1 MKLTDFDFKLPKELI
16 AQYPAEKRDH
26 SRLLVLHRDKGKI
39 EHKKFYNLIEYLKP
53 EDALVINQTKV
64 FPARLFGIDQK
75 NGIEAEVFLLKNL
88 EDDLW
93 EVLLKPRKK
102 IMPGSIIN
110 FNQGSL
116 SCEILK
122 ESNTEGDLAR
132 FDYKGDIFELLERIG
147 NTPLPPYIK
156 READLKDRD
165 RYQTVYARERGAV
178 AAPTA
183 GLHFTPELLEKIK
196 EKGIEVIPITLHI
209 GWGTF
214 RPIRAS
220 NFEEHKMEEEY
231 FEISEESFEKI
242 SSVKKNGGKVFAVGT
257 SAVRALETVFE
268 NNNGSHKGWTRK
280 FIYPPYDFRIVDGM
294 ITNFHLPKSTLF
306 LLVSAFA
313 GKEVIFTAYLEAI
326 KERYRFYSYGDAMLI
341 L

>member
-1 MKLTDFDFKLPKELI
+1 MKLSDFDFKLPKELI

-26 SRLLVLHRDKGKI
+26 SRLLVLHRDTGEL
-39 EHKKFYNLIEYLKP
+39 EHRKFFDIIEYLNL
-53 EDALVINQTKV
+53 ENALVINQTKV
-64 FPARLFGIDQK
+64 FPARLFGINQK
-75 NGIEAEVFLLKNL
+75 NGIKAEVFLLRNL
-88 EDDLW
+88 EDNLW

-102 IMPGSIIN
+102 IRPGSIIN

-116 SCEILK
+116 SCEILR

-132 FDYKGDIFELLERIG
+132 FDYKGDIFELLDRIG

-156 READLKDRD
+156 RESDLKDRD
-165 RYQTVYARERGAV
+165 RYQTIYARERGAI

-183 GLHFTPELLEKIK
+183 GLHFTSELLEKIR
-196 EKGIEVIPITLHI
+196 EKGIKVIPITLHI

-220 NFEEHKMEEEY
+220 DFEEHKMEEEY
-231 FEISEESFEKI
+231 FEICEESFEKI

-257 SAVRALETVFE
+257 SVVRVLETAFE
-268 NNNGSHKGWTRK
+268 NDNGPHKGWTRK
-280 FIYPPYDFRIVDGM
+280 FIYPPYDFRMVDGM

-313 GKEVIFTAYLEAI
+313 GKELILKAYQEAI
-326 KERYRFYSYGDAMLI
+326 KEKYRFYSYGDAMLI

>member
-1 MKLTDFDFKLPKELI
+1 MKLADFDFKLPKELI

-26 SRLLVLHRDKGKI
+26 SRLLVLHRDTGEL
-39 EHKKFYNLIEYLKP
+39 EHRKFFDLIEYLNP

-64 FPARLFGIDQK
+64 FPARLFGINQK
-75 NGIEAEVFLLKNL
+75 SGIKAEIFLLRNL
-88 EDDLW
+88 EDNLW

-102 IMPGSIIN
+102 IRPGSIIN

-122 ESNTEGDLAR
+122 ESTTEGDLAR

-156 READLKDRD
+156 READLKDKE
-165 RYQTVYARERGAV
+165 RYQTIYARERGAV

-183 GLHFTPELLEKIK
+183 GLHFTSELLEKIK

-220 NFEEHKMEEEY
+220 NFEEHNMEEEY
-231 FEISEESFEKI
+231 FEIGEESFEKI
-242 SSVKKNGGKVFAVGT
+242 SSVKKNCGMVFAVGT
-257 SAVRALETVFE
+257 SVVRALETAFE
-268 NNNGSHKGWTRK
+268 NDNRPHKGWTRK

-294 ITNFHLPKSTLF
+294 ITNFHLPRSTLF

-313 GKEVIFTAYLEAI
+313 GKELIFSAYQEAI
-326 KERYRFYSYGDAMLI
+326 REKYRFYSYGDAMLI

>member
-26 SRLLVLHRDKGKI
+26 SKLLILNRQTGGI
-39 EHKKFYNLIEYLKP
+39 EHRKFYEIIEYLNP

-64 FPARLFGIDQK
+64 FPARLFGRNEK
-75 NGIEAEVFLLKNL
+75 SGGKTEVFLLRNL
-88 EDDLW
+88 EGNLW

-102 IMPGSIIN
+102 ITAGSIIN

-122 ESNTEGDLAR
+122 ESNTEGDLVR
-132 FDYKGDIFELLERIG
+132 FDYEGSFFELLDRIG

-156 READLKDRD
+156 READLRDRE
-165 RYQTVYARERGAV
+165 RYQTVYAKERGAV

-183 GLHFTPELLEKIK
+183 GLHFTPELLERIK
-196 EKGIEVIPITLHI
+196 DKGVKVIPITLHI

-214 RPIRAS
+214 RPIRDL
-220 NFEEHKMEEEY
+220 NFEEHKMEEEF
-231 FEISEESFEKI
+231 FEISKESFQKI
-242 SSVKKNGGKVFAVGT
+242 NLVGENGGKIFAVGT
-257 SAVRALETVFE
+257 SAVRALETAFE
-268 NNNGSHKGWTRK
+268 NENSLNKCWTKK
-280 FIYPPYDFRIVDGM
+280 FIYPPYDFKIVDRM

-306 LLVSAFA
+306 LLVCAFA
-313 GKEVIFTAYLEAI
+313 GKELVFKAYQEAI
-326 KERYRFYSYGDAMLI
+326 KEKYRFYSYGDAMLI
-341 L
+341 Q